1 MSARDELASLL
12 RDAAGQAVAAGLP
25 VLTFEGYAD
34 AAIAAGWR
42 PPATVIVDPAEL
54 GELPPGTVIVDALGV
69 PRQMIDNLW
78 AGVAS
83 DSLTDQQVPLPA
95 TVPHAASGPF

>member
-12 RDAAGQAVAAGLP
+12 RDAAEEAVAAGLP

-42 PPATVIVDPAEL
+42 PPARVIVDPAEL
-54 GELPPGTVIVDALGV
+54 GELPPGTVIVDALGE
-69 PRQMIDNLW
+69 PRQMVDNLW
-78 AGVAS
+78 AGPTSGSV
-83 DSLTDQQVPLPA
+83 TDQQVPLPA
-95 TVPHAASGPF
+95 TVPHAAS